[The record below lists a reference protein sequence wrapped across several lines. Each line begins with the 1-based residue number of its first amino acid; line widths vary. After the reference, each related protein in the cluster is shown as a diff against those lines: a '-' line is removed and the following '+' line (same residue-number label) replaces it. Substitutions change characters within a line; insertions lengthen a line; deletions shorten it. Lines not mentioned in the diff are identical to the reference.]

1 MAVNITLWAFAKRLN
16 SMRRPGS
23 AGLALSGTLKEPC
36 SMLTPEITVN
46 FDPTGY
52 NYFRVTQWN
61 RFYWIT
67 DITHDRG
74 LFIIRGKIDPLASWY
89 DEIGNSTQYILRSA
103 SSSNGD
109 IIDNFYPAKATGGL
123 KNTVASMGY
132 NGTGTF
138 VIGVSGS
145 GTSGTTGGGTTYYE
159 MTPSQMNSLV
169 QFLYTDTNFGVA
181 GAALEET
188 VKYYFNPLQY
198 IVSAMWFPFAL
209 GGDFTDTIKVGWWN
223 TGISA
228 NVASVFHVPA
238 QVSLSVP
245 VHPLAINHPEYSYL
259 KSEPFSRYRLYLP
272 GAGEITL
279 NSVILKQASTIYI
292 NTKLDTITGRAF
304 YTVTNGNET
313 IAKVDG
319 QLGVPIA
326 LSQVTVNTIGAVMD
340 TAQAGVSALATLAT
354 AGFGAA
360 LLNTSGAIG
369 NALES
374 NQPTISRTGADG
386 CRSLPYVNGDAIL
399 TLEYLSPVS
408 DDNSDFGR
416 PLCTPMQIRSLSGF
430 LMCLNPHIEIAGTA
444 AESAEIERFL
454 AEGVYYE

>member
-1 MAVNITLWAFAKRLN
+1 M
-16 SMRRPGS
+16 
-23 AGLALSGTLKEPC
+23 ALSGTLKEPC

-109 IIDNFYPAKATGGL
+109 VIDSFYPAKATGGL

-159 MTPSQMNSLV
+159 MNPSQMNALI

-198 IVSAMWFPFAL
+198 IVSAMWFPFTL
-209 GGDFTDTIKVGWWN
+209 GGDFADTIKVGWWN

-245 VHPLAINHPEYSYL
+245 VHPMAINHPE
-259 KSEPFSRYRLYLP
+259 FP
-272 GAGEITL
+272 GIAYTFRAPE
-279 NSVILKQASTIYI
+279 
-292 NTKLDTITGRAF
+292 KLR
-304 YTVTNGNET
+304 
-313 IAKVDG
+313 
-319 QLGVPIA
+319 
-326 LSQVTVNTIGAVMD
+326 
-340 TAQAGVSALATLAT
+340 
-354 AGFGAA
+354 
-360 LLNTSGAIG
+360 
-369 NALES
+369 
-374 NQPTISRTGADG
+374 
-386 CRSLPYVNGDAIL
+386 
-399 TLEYLSPVS
+399 
-408 DDNSDFGR
+408 
-416 PLCTPMQIRSLSGF
+416 
-430 LMCLNPHIEIAGTA
+430 
-444 AESAEIERFL
+444 
-454 AEGVYYE
+454 